1 MNKKILAIDVP
12 SKTWIEEEVIGECNT
27 SYKLADGLWISK
39 ALCMDYDSD
48 LVGKP
53 FDGPTTFGEFLYRNL
68 QLMDP
73 NFNIPDFVRDNN
85 KPLFD

>member
-12 SKTWIEEEVIGECNT
+12 SKTWIEEEVIGECDT

-39 ALCMDYDSD
+39 ALCKDYDSD

-53 FDGPTTFGEFLYRNL
+53 YDGPTTFGEYLYRNL

-73 NFNIPDFVRDNN
+73 DFKIPEFVRNDN